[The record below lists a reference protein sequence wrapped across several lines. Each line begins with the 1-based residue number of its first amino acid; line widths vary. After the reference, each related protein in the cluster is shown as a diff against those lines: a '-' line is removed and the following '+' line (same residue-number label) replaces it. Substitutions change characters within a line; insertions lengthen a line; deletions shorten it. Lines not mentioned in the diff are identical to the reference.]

1 MDEMYSKELLTLGAS
16 LSELAIKG
24 TAITI
29 SSKIKAIKEERNAEK
44 IRNTY
49 DEIVNELLAER
60 QEAIRIAQVYKSEFE
75 KVSISDED
83 IHHLHNTVERVL
95 EIIKE
100 MQIASGS
107 GDELP
112 KQLEE
117 FEQIK
122 EFISVDTLKTIQLL
136 GFNFKAAIGEP
147 LTMILRNW
155 ILSKVVE
162 VDRLRDFERMVTPQ
176 MVEILKNKDAYE
188 NFKAFMNINDNNN

>member
-83 IHHLHNTVERVL
+83 FHHLHNTVERVL